1 MPKSRTH
8 TIAMANK
15 KGGCG
20 KTTTTVN
27 LAAACAE
34 QGKRVCVIDIDG
46 QCNLTT
52 GLGVNV
58 DQHIEDGRHTVLDI
72 YLAKRRARDVA
83 VPLMT
88 PDKVERFEGRVRI
101 VPGHRQLAYLKS
113 QLDGE
118 LAAAMVRSDSSALD
132 EDDIKTEQRLRLKHS
147 IDSLRGECDLVLVD
161 TPPDLGFLTT
171 SALIAVDWLLIP
183 VFPSGYDLDGLKH
196 LITLRKKV
204 AERYN
209 AALNIIG
216 VVLGNV
222 DVKANLDNQIYDMLQ
237 NHFGEKLFD
246 TQIRSAVKQR
256 ETTLYGESILEHD
269 PLHPGSDQFRALAAE
284 LIERL
289 DAVDTG
295 AEIGAQLE
303 EVNR

>member
-1 MPKSRTH
+1 MRV
-8 TIAMANK
+8 IAIVNQ

-46 QCNLTT
+46 QCNMTT
-52 GLGVNV
+52 GLGINV
-58 DQHIEDGRHTVLDI
+58 DQHLKDGKHTILDI
-72 YLAKRRARDVA
+72 YLAKRRAIDVA
-83 VPLMT
+83 ITLVG
-88 PDKVERFEGRVRI
+88 PDKSERFDGRVRI

-118 LAAAMVRSDSSALD
+118 LSAMMAKSAASELD
-132 EDDIKTEQRLRLKHS
+132 EDDIKTEQRMRLKRS
-147 IDSLRGECDLVLVD
+147 IDSLRGECDLVFVD

-183 VFPSGYDLDGLKH
+183 VFPSGYDLDGLKQ

-209 AALNIIG
+209 PSLNIIG
-216 VVLGNV
+216 LVLGNI
-222 DVKANLDNQIYDMLQ
+222 DVKANLDNQIYSMLRS
-237 NHFGEKLFD
+237 HFGEKLFE

-256 ETTLYGESILEHD
+256 ETTLYGQSILEHD
-269 PLHPGSDQFRALAAE
+269 PSHPGADQFRSLAVE
-284 LIERL
+284 LITRL
-289 DAVDTG
+289 EQ
-295 AEIGAQLE
+295 AEDFVEGSELA